1 MNTTGS
7 QSHALL
13 FFLAATGI
21 LVSFIFLP
29 FLTPLALAAIFAVVL
44 YPVYAR
50 LLKWSGNH
58 EALSALAAVLVGLI
72 CLVLPLALIGARL
85 LVEAQGL
92 YVSFAYGG
100 GHALFTLGISSINEL
115 IVRLVPGTTG
125 LPGTFATDLS
135 TYV

>member
-58 EALSALAAVLVGLI
+58 EGLSALASVLLGLI
-72 CLVLPLALIGARL
+72 CLVLPLTFIGTRL
-85 LVEAQGL
+85 FVEAQGL

-100 GHALFTLGISSINEL
+100 GHALLTSGVSSINEL
-115 IVRLVPGTTG
+115 IARLLPGTTG
-125 LPGTFATDLS
+125 LPS
-135 TYV
+135 T